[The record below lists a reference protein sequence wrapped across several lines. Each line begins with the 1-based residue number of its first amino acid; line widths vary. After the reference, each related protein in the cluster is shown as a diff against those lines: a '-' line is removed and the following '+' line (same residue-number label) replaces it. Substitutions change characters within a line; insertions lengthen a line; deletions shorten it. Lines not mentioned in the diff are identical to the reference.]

1 VLTLKRRAVFLDR
14 DGTLNRA
21 LIHSSK
27 PFPPRNVDEFEI
39 LGDVPEAVNLLK
51 QHGFTPVV
59 VTNQPDLARGKMDL
73 SQIEEMNHLIRI
85 NLNIDHIYTC
95 FHDDID
101 NCACRKP
108 KSGLLEM
115 AASELNLDISE
126 SILVG
131 DRWRDIS
138 AGQTAGCK
146 CFFIDYKYNEKQP
159 EQPFTR
165 VSSLLEVAKLV
176 GSTRDIQR

>member
-1 VLTLKRRAVFLDR
+1 MIRRAVFLDR

-21 LIHSSK
+21 IIRGSK
-27 PFPPRNVDEFEI
+27 PFPPQSGDEFEI
-39 LGDVPEAVNLLK
+39 LPDVPEAIHLL
-51 QHGFTPVV
+51 QQYGYVPVV
-59 VTNQPDLARGKMDL
+59 VTNQPDFARGKLDL
-73 SQIEEMNHLIRI
+73 VKIEEINNLIRVK
-85 NLNIDHIYTC
+85 LNIEYIYTC
-95 FHDDID
+95 FHDDLD
-101 NCACRKP
+101 ECSCRKP

-138 AGQTAGCK
+138 AGQNAGCE
-146 CFFIDYKYNEKQP
+146 CFFIDYKYEEKQP

-176 GSTRDIQR
+176 GSTRDI